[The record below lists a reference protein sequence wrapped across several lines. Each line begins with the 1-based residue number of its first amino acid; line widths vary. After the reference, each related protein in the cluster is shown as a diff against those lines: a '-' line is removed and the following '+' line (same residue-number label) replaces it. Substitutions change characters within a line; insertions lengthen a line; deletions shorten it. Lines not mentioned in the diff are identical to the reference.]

1 MIEQMTDVERK
12 YEAFKE
18 AVLITFDDG
27 YSNGMT
33 TEQMLSDMK
42 AFIADTELGEM
53 DSTVT
58 DIWNEWMEDRGVD

>member
-1 MIEQMTDVERK
+1 MTEQMTDVERK

-33 TEQMLSDMK
+33 TDQLLTDMK
-42 AFIADTELGEM
+42 AYIAATELGEM

-58 DIWNEWMEDRGVD
+58 EIWNEWMEDRDVV